1 MAASRPHVD
10 IDDIAAHLNTLSAF
24 RTLYHDLINKLVN
37 ESGFSPE
44 MALTMMSNRA
54 AYRFEAWLEK
64 VAQDSGPLFVDERPS
79 LDAALALHSMML
91 YPHRFYEDAQLRFP
105 KLKRFQEFQHGSF
118 TGDKTTGVSSF
129 EKKTLLKYDPQVSL
143 SSDSER
149 YVTCPFCEKDVTVL
163 WHTTNA
169 TGYVDESFSQ
179 FCSACGDTVNTDSLC
194 VYKFLQALVAFTNN
208 KTPLP
213 YLAELA
219 FSDRNADVVHAR
231 EATQCIKDA
240 VPGSTTK
247 EILDS
252 AARKRLTGM
261 EYIKSL
267 LVNVQLTAN
276 RTVDQILRPFKH
288 PYKFTQNLVPAM
300 TLSLKRLSLLQ
311 ADEVLAEAGGL
322 TSEFAL
328 KEWYDL
334 YVPYFNSLKTPGVH
348 IGPPLRV
355 DLIWHTHILKA
366 TVYREDCLAFLG
378 IFPNHVPR
386 NEGGVSVVTVVP
398 DDQIMSILGEQRYL
412 LQMLASNY
420 KSLEALGTSKSWA
433 LPSRQPSTLKHRLN
447 VPKAIINPTQGTS
460 SSTTDLYNE
469 LATKVGEIG
478 DIWQQ
483 LKEIRPVTGSLAL
496 SLIRSSN
503 IVLPHARLADSY
515 HALADSI
522 MQLNEEH
529 PEDKCQD

>member
-64 VAQDSGPLFVDERPS
+64 VAQDSGPLSVDERPP

-169 TGYVDESFSQ
+169 TGYADESFSQ

-213 YLAELA
+213 
-219 FSDRNADVVHAR
+219 
-231 EATQCIKDA
+231 EATQRIKDA

-322 TSEFAL
+322 TSDFAL

-366 TVYREDCLAFLG
+366 GVYREDCLKILG

-386 NEGGVSVVTVVP
+386 NEDPTVSVLNLVP
-398 DDQIMSILGEQRYL
+398 DDQIMSILGEQRRL
-412 LQMLASNY
+412 LETLASNY
-420 KSLEALGTSKSWA
+420 ESLEALGTSKSWA

-460 SSTTDLYNE
+460 PSTTDLYNE

-478 DIWQQ
+478 DIWRQ

-496 SLIRSSN
+496 SLIRSSD

-529 PEDKCQD
+529 PEDRCQD